1 MQWAAFNELRNSST
15 RCEAG
20 GARVAIQRDGPV
32 HVGIDNQTTVTTC
45 ADITEHH
52 RKRMEAKLKNESGGL
67 ILGGKTSPLH
77 RKSQSRRPW
86 SLVKNGDLWQSIEEA
101 VLAKGPRSVRV
112 TKVKG
117 HATDEMVNEG
127 RVKPEDKA
135 GNDVADKAA
144 DKGAEQTD
152 VIAVALGYVY
162 AKKA

>member
-1 MQWAAFNELRNSST
+1 M
-15 RCEAG
+15 
-20 GARVAIQRDGPV
+20 
-32 HVGIDNQTTVTTC
+32 
-45 ADITEHH
+45 
-52 RKRMEAKLKNESGGL
+52 
-67 ILGGKTSPLH
+67 
-77 RKSQSRRPW
+77 
-86 SLVKNGDLWQSIEEA
+86 
-101 VLAKGPRSVRV
+101 AKGPRSVRV

-162 AKKA
+162 AKRHRHYKIFMERVQKFIITIRKAEDEKSKNKENKRTPLEDRARQRR